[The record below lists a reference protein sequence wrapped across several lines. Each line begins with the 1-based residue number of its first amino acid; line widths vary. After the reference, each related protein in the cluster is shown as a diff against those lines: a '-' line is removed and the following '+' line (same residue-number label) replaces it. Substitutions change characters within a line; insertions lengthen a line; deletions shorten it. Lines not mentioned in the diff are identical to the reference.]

1 VVFLSPVPQ
10 CLPFTGPIDGSLSN
24 GMMVIISGTV
34 SQNCDRTRFHIDF
47 ESASSQNPQ
56 NDIAFH
62 FNPRFE
68 EGGYVVCNTFE
79 NQSWGKEE
87 RKYKMPFLKGHSF
100 KVKILV
106 KHDSFMV
113 TVNEDHFLEYKHRI
127 PVHKVKAI
135 GVAGGMEVSDISF
148 QKAAG
153 DTCTMFTFASMGYKH
168 SACSQSPELMREA
181 GPLGIWP
188 FDISPCTKAVFSASQ
203 LAPGSPLPPN
213 PIHPPEPY
221 QPQPYPMPY
230 RTSMAGGLSP
240 SKSVII
246 TGISLPKANRFH
258 VNLKRDEDI
267 AFQLNPR
274 FSEKAIVRN
283 TKLNQIWGPEERSLS
298 SDMPFVH
305 GKGFI
310 IWIVCDAHCF
320 KVAVNGQHQFDYKHR
335 VPNLQEINLLE
346 IEGDVLL
353 TCVQV

>member
-1 VVFLSPVPQ
+1 
-10 CLPFTGPIDGSLSN
+10 
-24 GMMVIISGTV
+24 MMVIISGTV
-34 SQNCDRTRFHIDF
+34 SQNCDRFHIDF

-148 QKAAG
+148 QKAA
-153 DTCTMFTFASMGYKH
+153 
-168 SACSQSPELMREA
+168 
-181 GPLGIWP
+181 
-188 FDISPCTKAVFSASQ
+188 
-203 LAPGSPLPPN
+203 
-213 PIHPPEPY
+213 PPEPY